1 MYIKCENVNKTI
13 GKNVILKNVNLSLSG
28 GCIYGLWG
36 KNGSGKTMLMRML
49 AGLIRPTAGKV
60 CIDGKELTHG
70 FPSSM
75 GILIENPDFLQEYTG
90 FQNLKLLAGLR
101 GVITDSQI
109 RSTMEKIG
117 LDPDDKR
124 VFRKYSLGMR
134 QRLGIACAVMES
146 PELLLLDEPINA
158 LDVKGVTMV
167 KKILEEEKA
176 SGALIVISCHDADEM
191 EALAD
196 VIYAIEDGVIL
207 SERKGKDLKALVQ
220 EDAT

>member
-1 MYIKCENVNKTI
+1 MEN
-13 GKNVILKNVNLSLSG
+13 
-28 GCIYGLWG
+28 
-36 KNGSGKTMLMRML
+36 
-49 AGLIRPTAGKV
+49 
-60 CIDGKELTHG
+60 
-70 FPSSM
+70 
-75 GILIENPDFLQEYTG
+75 
-90 FQNLKLLAGLR
+90 
-101 GVITDSQI
+101 
-109 RSTMEKIG
+109 IG
-117 LDPDDKR
+117 LDPDDNR

>member
-49 AGLIRPTAGKV
+49 AGLIRPTSGKV

-70 FPSSM
+70 FPPSM

-101 GVITDSQI
+101 GVITDAQI
-109 RSTMEKIG
+109 REAMEKVPG
-117 LDPDDKR
+117 QNRPTD
-124 VFRKYSLGMR
+124 
-134 QRLGIACAVMES
+134 S
-146 PELLLLDEPINA
+146 PQ
-158 LDVKGVTMV
+158 
-167 KKILEEEKA
+167 KA
-176 SGALIVISCHDADEM
+176 QPSRPSRGSEARDA
-191 EALAD
+191 
-196 VIYAIEDGVIL
+196 
-207 SERKGKDLKALVQ
+207 SR
-220 EDAT
+220 

>member
-1 MYIKCENVNKTI
+1 M
-13 GKNVILKNVNLSLSG
+13 
-28 GCIYGLWG
+28 
-36 KNGSGKTMLMRML
+36 
-49 AGLIRPTAGKV
+49 
-60 CIDGKELTHG
+60 
-70 FPSSM
+70 
-75 GILIENPDFLQEYTG
+75 
-90 FQNLKLLAGLR
+90 
-101 GVITDSQI
+101 ITDSQI
-109 RSTMEKIG
+109 RSTMENIG
-117 LDPDDKR
+117 LDPDDNR